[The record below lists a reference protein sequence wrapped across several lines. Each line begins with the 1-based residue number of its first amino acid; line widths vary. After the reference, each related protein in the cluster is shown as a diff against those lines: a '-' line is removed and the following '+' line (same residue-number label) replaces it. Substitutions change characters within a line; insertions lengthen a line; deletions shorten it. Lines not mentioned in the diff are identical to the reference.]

1 MLLSLSGTAE
11 HPADP
16 EQPLRVRIRWAPRG
30 ACLRIQTLTCCGVP
44 LTQPALLRGG
54 EAEFQVDLPTLPAR
68 AHLRWALVAEPADPQ
83 AGTER
88 ERDRDQAEVDEIRI
102 EVRDGSGR
110 WHLLGERLGGAPDHR
125 EWASERQF
133 KSGPHRVP
141 PVVAPGTAQGHG
153 PAPSTF

>member
-68 AHLRWALVAEPADPQ
+68 AHLRWALVTEPAD
-83 AGTER
+83 AGPVTGGER
-88 ERDRDQAEVDEIRI
+88 AVEVDEIRI
-102 EVRDGSGR
+102 EVRDGSGK

-141 PVVAPGTAQGHG
+141 PVLASGAAQGHE